1 MPSCCGGHLFLDGLV
16 ARVLTY
22 FLCARERP
30 QVRYNLLAWLV
41 RRPPYGLLGRL
52 AKNQMS
58 PSLPVTVG

>member
-41 RRPPYGLLGRL
+41 
-52 AKNQMS
+52 
-58 PSLPVTVG
+58 